1 MLTLLSSF
9 FNLTPGSSYAILVVK
24 DAGRTVF
31 CLRYHCKMFG
41 GACLKIQESAE
52 NYLETILVLSLDKPY
67 VRSIDIA
74 NELGFSKPSVSV
86 AMKNLRQKNYV
97 NVSEEGYLSLTGEGL
112 KLAATVYERHSVI
125 SNWLISLGVSQDVA
139 VEDACR
145 MEHDISEESFAA
157 IKKYLQDAEK

>member
-1 MLTLLSSF
+1 M
-9 FNLTPGSSYAILVVK
+9 
-24 DAGRTVF
+24 
-31 CLRYHCKMFG
+31 
-41 GACLKIQESAE
+41 KIQESAE

-97 NVSEEGYLSLTGEGL
+97 LVSDEGYLSLTEEGL
-112 KLAATVYERHSVI
+112 NLASTVYERHSVI
-125 SNWLISLGVSQDVA
+125 SNWLISLGVSQEVA

-145 MEHDISEESFAA
+145 MEHVISQESFEHLKNAY
-157 IKKYLQDAEK
+157 KTKEE

>member
-1 MLTLLSSF
+1 MLNFKYYKYVNFRKNPEYGEGDYYYMNYQRHKSE
-9 FNLTPGSSYAILVVK
+9 
-24 DAGRTVF
+24 
-31 CLRYHCKMFG
+31 
-41 GACLKIQESAE
+41 ESVE
-52 NYLETILVLSLDKPY
+52 DYLETILILSKQKAQ
-67 VRSIDIA
+67 VRSIDVA
-74 NELGFSKPSVSV
+74 NELGYSKPSVSV

-97 NVSEEGYLSLTGEGL
+97 LVSEEGYLSLTDEGL
-112 KLAATVYERHSVI
+112 KLATTVYERHSVI

>member
-1 MLTLLSSF
+1 MNYQRHKSE
-9 FNLTPGSSYAILVVK
+9 
-24 DAGRTVF
+24 
-31 CLRYHCKMFG
+31 
-41 GACLKIQESAE
+41 ESVE
-52 NYLETILVLSLDKPY
+52 DYLETILILSRHKAQ
-67 VRSIDIA
+67 VRSIDVA
-74 NELGFSKPSVSV
+74 NELGYSKPSVSV

-125 SNWLISLGVSQDVA
+125 SNWLISLGVSQAVA

-157 IKKYLQDAEK
+157 IKKYLQNAEK

>member
-1 MLTLLSSF
+1 MRV
-9 FNLTPGSSYAILVVK
+9 Y
-24 DAGRTVF
+24 
-31 CLRYHCKMFG
+31 
-41 GACLKIQESAE
+41 ESAE
-52 NYLETILVLSLDKPY
+52 DYLEAILSLRLRQGN

-74 NELGFSKPSVSV
+74 NELNFSKPSVSV

-125 SNWLISLGVSQDVA
+125 SNWLISLGVSRDVA